1 MAVFSQSL
9 HTRKVFSRKEF
20 IFQNWSTRF
29 NLLPNSLSG
38 SDHDLMSTRSYAEDE
53 NLCVSGT
60 DPDTGQICSSP
71 QTHSSVRGIPCMQ
84 WHTFPWNTT
93 AVNPQPQHP
102 SALTGMAFYAL
113 SALYQV
119 LSSATNTWSFCDCDT
134 MTAPASRSNCP
145 NLLASQ
151 LLMLKNLCSDLKRL
165 DITLDGSHD
174 VVRVSLWSTTPL
186 LYVNCFF
193 LRLGTQPVDCLYNSW
208 NTTRSEIQNIFKFN
222 MFVLMNI

>member
-1 MAVFSQSL
+1 MLKMRIFVFLVRILTLGRYVL
-9 HTRKVFSRKEF
+9 HHKP
-20 IFQNWSTRF
+20 IHQ
-29 NLLPNSLSG
+29 
-38 SDHDLMSTRSYAEDE
+38 A
-53 NLCVSGT
+53 
-60 DPDTGQICSSP
+60 
-71 QTHSSVRGIPCMQ
+71 VRGIPCMQ

>member
-1 MAVFSQSL
+1 MLKMRIFVFLVRILTLGRYVL
-9 HTRKVFSRKEF
+9 HHKP
-20 IFQNWSTRF
+20 IHQ
-29 NLLPNSLSG
+29 
-38 SDHDLMSTRSYAEDE
+38 A
-53 NLCVSGT
+53 
-60 DPDTGQICSSP
+60 
-71 QTHSSVRGIPCMQ
+71 VRGIPWMQ

-102 SALTGMAFYAL
+102 SALTGMAFSAL

-174 VVRVSLWSTTPL
+174 VVWVSLWSYLIYLVLHHSPTPAL
-186 LYVNCFF
+186 RKLF
-193 LRLGTQPVDCLYNSW
+193 LP
-208 NTTRSEIQNIFKFN
+208 
-222 MFVLMNI
+222 